1 MRLPPALIDL
11 SKDSLALVGKGGV
24 VFHHSQ
30 TLHTSHR
37 NQSDRWRRGYATHWV
52 TQDVISENETLDT
65 AYFRSEQYPAPQP
78 VN

>member
-1 MRLPPALIDL
+1 MRPPAALIDL
-11 SKDSLALVGKGGV
+11 SQESLALVHKGGV

-37 NQSDRWRRGYATHWV
+37 NQSDRCRRGYATHWV
-52 TQDVISENETLDT
+52 IQDVISENETLDT
-65 AYFRSEQYPAPQP
+65 AYFRSEQYPA